1 MVGCFTYLGKWAVF
15 VTKKGSEIKVI
26 IKPHD
31 PSLEVFM
38 ENVFQKDKKPVFI
51 YDGDCG
57 FCRLWIARLSPLTEG
72 EVVYRS
78 SQEVGQNYPQIS
90 PEHFERS
97 VYFINPEG
105 SFCSG
110 AQAVFKILSYAPNGK
125 WLLRAYERLPG
136 FAPVTEWGY
145 RQVAGNRKIFS
156 ALTRWIWGG
165 SLEAPTWFL
174 TRRVFL
180 FLLGLVYLVAFLS
193 LWTQIEG
200 LVGQKGI
207 LPVESYLKDVRWSLD
222 HFWNLPTLFWFYA
235 GDGFLQAT
243 CLFGVGASLCVM
255 ANRAVGLS
263 LLVMWGLYL
272 SLFNV
277 AQPFLGFQWDTLL
290 LETGFLALFLVPWR
304 RNKGT
309 TPPPSSL
316 ILFLF
321 RFLLFRVV
329 FTSGLVKILS
339 QDPTWSDFTALYYHY
354 ETQPLPTWIGWY
366 AHQLPHGF
374 QEFSVACVFII
385 QLGVVFLIFGPR
397 RIRYIGCAV
406 LVFHEVLILL
416 TGNYCFFNLL
426 TIALCLLLLDDTV
439 FSRWLPGHWKFSG
452 QKETKRVPV
461 WEKRLFTG
469 MRAGVLG
476 VCIMLYAIPLLVT
489 SGNYPSIYVATA
501 NAIRPLHL
509 FNSYGLFAVMTTSRP
524 EIIILG
530 SDDRE
535 NWFPYEFKWKPG
547 NIANKPEFVAP
558 HQPRLDWQMW
568 FAALSNYERNPW
580 LIQFMIR
587 LLQGSPPVIGL
598 LEDNPFP
605 DSPPKYM
612 QAIVYDYRFT
622 DAETR
627 DRDGSWWNRKLL
639 RPYTPILQLPD

>member
-1 MVGCFTYLGKWAVF
+1 V
-15 VTKKGSEIKVI
+15 
-26 IKPHD
+26 D
-31 PSLEVFM
+31 
-38 ENVFQKDKKPVFI
+38 
-51 YDGDCG
+51 
-57 FCRLWIARLSPLTEG
+57 
-72 EVVYRS
+72 YRP
-78 SQEVGQNYPQIS
+78 SQEVGENYPQIS
-90 PEHFERS
+90 PEYFESS
-97 VYFINPEG
+97 VYFVDSEG

-110 AQAVFKILSYAPNGK
+110 AQAVFKALSYAPNGK
-125 WLLRAYERLPG
+125 WLLRAYEKVPG
-136 FAPVTEWGY
+136 FAPISEWGY

-156 ALTRWIWGG
+156 ALTQWIWGG
-165 SLEAPTWFL
+165 SLETPTWFL

-180 FLLGLVYLVAFLS
+180 FLLSLIYLVAFLS

-207 LPVESYLKDVRWSLD
+207 LPVESFLKDVQAHRGSD
-222 HFWNLPTLFWFYA
+222 RFWNWPTLFWLHA
-235 GDGFLQAT
+235 GDGFLQAI
-243 CLFGVGASLCVM
+243 CLLGVGASLCVM
-255 ANRAVGLS
+255 ANRAVGLA
-263 LLVMWGLYL
+263 LLLMWGFYL

-309 TPPPSSL
+309 TGEPPPSPL
-316 ILFLF
+316 VLFLF

-329 FTSGLVKILS
+329 FTSGLVKIIS
-339 QDPTWSDFTALYYHY
+339 QDPTWNDFTALYYHY

-406 LVFHEVLILL
+406 LVFHEVLIFL

-426 TIALCLLLLDDTV
+426 TLALCLLLLDDAV
-439 FSRWLPGHWKFSG
+439 FLRWLPGKGNWKFSG
-452 QKETKRVPV
+452 QKKTELVSVWKR
-461 WEKRLFTG
+461 RFFTG
-469 MRAGVLG
+469 IRVGVLG
-476 VCIMLYAIPLLVT
+476 ICIMLYVVPLLVT
-489 SGNYPSIYVATA
+489 SGNYPSIFVAIA

-547 NIANKPEFVAP
+547 IVTNKPEFVAP

-587 LLQGSPPVIGL
+587 LLQGSRPVIEL
-598 LEDNPFP
+598 LGSNPFP
-605 DSPPKYM
+605 DSPPKYL
-612 QAIVYDYRFT
+612 QALVYDYRFSDT
-622 DAETR
+622 ETR
-627 DRDGSWWNRKLL
+627 NRDGSWWNRKLL
-639 RPYTPILQLPD
+639 RPYTPILQLP

>member
-1 MVGCFTYLGKWAVF
+1 MASVPQ
-15 VTKKGSEIKVI
+15 KG
-26 IKPHD
+26 
-31 PSLEVFM
+31 
-38 ENVFQKDKKPVFI
+38 KKPVLI

-57 FCRLWIARLSPLTEG
+57 FCRLWIARWSPLTEE
-72 EVVYRS
+72 EVVYRP
-78 SQEVGQNYPQIS
+78 SQEVGENYPQIS
-90 PEHFERS
+90 PEYFESS
-97 VYFINPEG
+97 VYFVDPDG

-110 AQAVFKILSYAPNGK
+110 AQAVFKALSYAPNGK
-125 WLLRAYERLPG
+125 WLLRAYEKVPG
-136 FAPVTEWGY
+136 FAPISEWGY

-156 ALTRWIWGG
+156 ALTQWIWGG
-165 SLEAPTWFL
+165 SLETPTWFL

-180 FLLGLVYLVAFLS
+180 FLLSLIYLVAFLS

-207 LPVESYLKDVRWSLD
+207 LPVESFLKDVQAHRGSD
-222 HFWNLPTLFWFYA
+222 RFWNWPTLFWLHA
-235 GDGFLQAT
+235 GDGFLQAI
-243 CLFGVGASLCVM
+243 CLLGVGASLCVM
-255 ANRAVGLS
+255 ANRAVGLA
-263 LLVMWGLYL
+263 LLLMWGFYL

-309 TPPPSSL
+309 TGEPPPSPL
-316 ILFLF
+316 VLFLF

-329 FTSGLVKILS
+329 FTSGLVKIIS
-339 QDPTWSDFTALYYHY
+339 QDPTWNDFTALYYHY

-406 LVFHEVLILL
+406 LVFHEVLIFL

-426 TIALCLLLLDDTV
+426 TLALCLLLLDDAV
-439 FSRWLPGHWKFSG
+439 FSRWLPGKGNWKFSG
-452 QKETKRVPV
+452 QKKTELVSVWKR
-461 WEKRLFTG
+461 RFFTG
-469 MRAGVLG
+469 IRVGVLG
-476 VCIMLYAIPLLVT
+476 ICIMLYAVPLLVT
-489 SGNYPSIYVATA
+489 SGNYPSIYVAIA
-501 NAIRPLHL
+501 NAIRPFHI

-547 NIANKPEFVAP
+547 IVTNKPEFVAP

-587 LLQGSPPVIGL
+587 LLQGSRPVIEL
-598 LEDNPFP
+598 LGSNPFP
-605 DSPPKYM
+605 DSPPKYL
-612 QAIVYDYRFT
+612 QALVYDYRFSDT
-622 DAETR
+622 ETR
-627 DRDGSWWNRKLL
+627 NRDGSWWNRKLL
-639 RPYTPILQLPD
+639 RPYTPILQLP

>member
-1 MVGCFTYLGKWAVF
+1 
-15 VTKKGSEIKVI
+15 
-26 IKPHD
+26 
-31 PSLEVFM
+31 M
-38 ENVFQKDKKPVFI
+38 ESVSQNGKKPVFI

-57 FCRLWIARLSPLTEG
+57 FCRLWIARWSPLTEE
-72 EVVYRS
+72 EVVYRP
-78 SQEVGQNYPQIS
+78 SQEVGENYPQIS
-90 PEHFERS
+90 PEYFESS
-97 VYFINPEG
+97 VYFVDPDG

-110 AQAVFKILSYAPNGK
+110 AQAVFKALSYAPNGK
-125 WLLRAYERLPG
+125 WLLRAYEKVPG
-136 FAPVTEWGY
+136 FAPISEWGY

-156 ALTRWIWGG
+156 ALTQWIWGG
-165 SLEAPTWFL
+165 SLETPTWFL

-180 FLLGLVYLVAFLS
+180 FLLSLIYLVAFLS

-207 LPVESYLKDVRWSLD
+207 LPVESFLKDVQAHRGSD
-222 HFWNLPTLFWFYA
+222 RFWNWPTLFWLHA
-235 GDGFLQAT
+235 GDGFLQAI
-243 CLFGVGASLCVM
+243 CLLGVGASLCVM
-255 ANRAVGLS
+255 ANRAVGLA
-263 LLVMWGLYL
+263 LLLMWGFYL

-309 TPPPSSL
+309 TGEPPPSPL
-316 ILFLF
+316 VLFLF

-329 FTSGLVKILS
+329 FTSGLVKIIS
-339 QDPTWSDFTALYYHY
+339 QDPTWNDFTALYYHY

-406 LVFHEVLILL
+406 LVFHEVLIFL

-426 TIALCLLLLDDTV
+426 TLALCLLLLDDAV
-439 FSRWLPGHWKFSG
+439 FSRWLPGKGNWKFSG
-452 QKETKRVPV
+452 QKKTELVSVWKR
-461 WEKRLFTG
+461 RFFTG
-469 MRAGVLG
+469 IRVGVLG
-476 VCIMLYAIPLLVT
+476 ICIMLYVVPLLVT
-489 SGNYPSIYVATA
+489 SGNYPSIFVAIA

-547 NIANKPEFVAP
+547 IVTNKPEFVAP

-587 LLQGSPPVIGL
+587 LLQGSRPVIEL
-598 LEDNPFP
+598 LGSNPFP
-605 DSPPKYM
+605 DSPPKYL
-612 QAIVYDYRFT
+612 QALVYDYRFSDT
-622 DAETR
+622 ETR
-627 DRDGSWWNRKLL
+627 NRDGSWWNRKLL
-639 RPYTPILQLPD
+639 RPYTPILQLP

>member
-1 MVGCFTYLGKWAVF
+1 
-15 VTKKGSEIKVI
+15 
-26 IKPHD
+26 
-31 PSLEVFM
+31 M
-38 ENVFQKDKKPVFI
+38 ESVSQNGKKPVFI

-57 FCRLWIARLSPLTEG
+57 FCRLWIARWSPLTEE
-72 EVVYRS
+72 EVVYRP
-78 SQEVGQNYPQIS
+78 SQEVGENYPQIS
-90 PEHFERS
+90 PEYFESS
-97 VYFINPEG
+97 VYFVDPDG

-110 AQAVFKILSYAPNGK
+110 AQAVFKALSYAPNGK
-125 WLLRAYERLPG
+125 WLLRAYEKVPG
-136 FAPVTEWGY
+136 FAPISEWGY

-156 ALTRWIWGG
+156 ALTQWIWGG
-165 SLEAPTWFL
+165 SLETPTWFL

-180 FLLGLVYLVAFLS
+180 FLLSLIYLVAFLS

-207 LPVESYLKDVRWSLD
+207 LPVESFLKDVQAHRGSD
-222 HFWNLPTLFWFYA
+222 RFWNWPTLFWLHA
-235 GDGFLQAT
+235 GDGFLQAI
-243 CLFGVGASLCVM
+243 CLLGVGASLCVM
-255 ANRAVGLS
+255 ANRAVGLA
-263 LLVMWGLYL
+263 LLLMWGFYL

-309 TPPPSSL
+309 TGEPPPSPL
-316 ILFLF
+316 VLFLF

-329 FTSGLVKILS
+329 FTSGLVKIIS
-339 QDPTWSDFTALYYHY
+339 QDPTWNDFTALYYHY

-406 LVFHEVLILL
+406 LVFHEVLIFL

-426 TIALCLLLLDDTV
+426 TLALCLLLLDDAV
-439 FSRWLPGHWKFSG
+439 FLRWLPGKGNWKFSG
-452 QKETKRVPV
+452 QKKTELVSVWKR
-461 WEKRLFTG
+461 RFFTG
-469 MRAGVLG
+469 IRVGVLG
-476 VCIMLYAIPLLVT
+476 ICIMLYAVPLLVT
-489 SGNYPSIYVATA
+489 SGNYPSIFVAIA

-547 NIANKPEFVAP
+547 IVTNKPEFVAP

-587 LLQGSPPVIGL
+587 LLQGSRPVIEL
-598 LEDNPFP
+598 LGSNPFP
-605 DSPPKYM
+605 DSPPKYL
-612 QAIVYDYRFT
+612 QALVYDYRFSDT
-622 DAETR
+622 ETR
-627 DRDGSWWNRKLL
+627 NRDGSWWNRKLL
-639 RPYTPILQLPD
+639 RPYTPILQLP

>member
-1 MVGCFTYLGKWAVF
+1 M
-15 VTKKGSEIKVI
+15 
-26 IKPHD
+26 
-31 PSLEVFM
+31 
-38 ENVFQKDKKPVFI
+38 
-51 YDGDCG
+51 
-57 FCRLWIARLSPLTEG
+57 
-72 EVVYRS
+72 
-78 SQEVGQNYPQIS
+78 
-90 PEHFERS
+90 
-97 VYFINPEG
+97 
-105 SFCSG
+105 
-110 AQAVFKILSYAPNGK
+110 
-125 WLLRAYERLPG
+125 
-136 FAPVTEWGY
+136 
-145 RQVAGNRKIFS
+145 
-156 ALTRWIWGG
+156 
-165 SLEAPTWFL
+165 
-174 TRRVFL
+174 
-180 FLLGLVYLVAFLS
+180 
-193 LWTQIEG
+193 
-200 LVGQKGI
+200 
-207 LPVESYLKDVRWSLD
+207 
-222 HFWNLPTLFWFYA
+222 
-235 GDGFLQAT
+235 
-243 CLFGVGASLCVM
+243 GVSLCVM
-255 ANRAVGLS
+255 ANWAVGLG
-263 LLVMWGLYL
+263 LLVMWGFYL

-304 RNKGT
+304 KNKGKSRQ
-309 TPPPSSL
+309 PPPSPI

-329 FTSGLVKILS
+329 FTSGFVKIIS
-339 QDPTWSDFTALYYHY
+339 QDPTWNDFTALYYYY

-366 AHQLPHGF
+366 VHQLPHGF

-439 FSRWLPGHWKFSG
+439 FSRWLPGNWKFSG
-452 QKETKRVPV
+452 QKEKKLVSV
-461 WEKRLFTG
+461 WKKRLVTG
-469 MRAGVLG
+469 MSLG
-476 VCIMLYAIPLLVT
+476 ALGICIMLYAVPLLIT
-489 SGNYPSIYVATA
+489 SGNYPSIYVAIA
-501 NAIRPLHL
+501 NGIRPLHL

-547 NIANKPEFVAP
+547 NVANKPEFIAP

-587 LLQGSPPVIGL
+587 LLQGSPPVVAL
-598 LEDNPFP
+598 LGSNPFP
-605 DSPPKYM
+605 DRPPKYL
-612 QAIVYDYRFT
+612 QALVYDYRFS

-627 DRDGSWWNRKLL
+627 NREGSWWTRKLL

>member
-1 MVGCFTYLGKWAVF
+1 
-15 VTKKGSEIKVI
+15 
-26 IKPHD
+26 
-31 PSLEVFM
+31 M
-38 ENVFQKDKKPVFI
+38 ESVSQNGKKPVFI

-57 FCRLWIARLSPLTEG
+57 FCRLWIARWSPLTQE
-72 EVVYRS
+72 EVDYRP
-78 SQEVGQNYPQIS
+78 SQEVGENYPQIS
-90 PEHFERS
+90 PEYFESS
-97 VYFINPEG
+97 VYFVDSEG

-110 AQAVFKILSYAPNGK
+110 AQAVFKALSYAPNGK
-125 WLLRAYERLPG
+125 WLLRAYEKVPG
-136 FAPVTEWGY
+136 FAPISEWGY

-156 ALTRWIWGG
+156 ALTQWIWGG
-165 SLEAPTWFL
+165 SLETPTWFL

-180 FLLGLVYLVAFLS
+180 FLLSLIYLVAFLS

-207 LPVESYLKDVRWSLD
+207 LPVESFLKDVQAHRGSD
-222 HFWNLPTLFWFYA
+222 RFWNWPTLFWLHA
-235 GDGFLQAT
+235 GDGFLQAI
-243 CLFGVGASLCVM
+243 CLLGVGASLCVM
-255 ANRAVGLS
+255 ANRAVGLA
-263 LLVMWGLYL
+263 LLLMWGFYL

-309 TPPPSSL
+309 TGEPPPSPL
-316 ILFLF
+316 VLFLF

-329 FTSGLVKILS
+329 FTSGLVKIIS
-339 QDPTWSDFTALYYHY
+339 QDPTWNDFTALYYHY

-406 LVFHEVLILL
+406 LVFHEVLIFL

-426 TIALCLLLLDDTV
+426 TLALCLLLLDDAV
-439 FSRWLPGHWKFSG
+439 FLRWLPGKGNWKFSG
-452 QKETKRVPV
+452 QKKTELVSVWKR
-461 WEKRLFTG
+461 RFFTG
-469 MRAGVLG
+469 IRVGVLG
-476 VCIMLYAIPLLVT
+476 ICIMLYAVPLLVT
-489 SGNYPSIYVATA
+489 SGNYPSIFVAIA

-547 NIANKPEFVAP
+547 IVTNKPEFVAP

-587 LLQGSPPVIGL
+587 LLQGSRPVIEL
-598 LEDNPFP
+598 LGSNPFP
-605 DSPPKYM
+605 DSPPKYL
-612 QAIVYDYRFT
+612 QALVYDYRFSDT
-622 DAETR
+622 ETR
-627 DRDGSWWNRKLL
+627 NRDGSWWNRKLL
-639 RPYTPILQLPD
+639 RPYTPILQLP

>member
-1 MVGCFTYLGKWAVF
+1 
-15 VTKKGSEIKVI
+15 
-26 IKPHD
+26 
-31 PSLEVFM
+31 M
-38 ENVFQKDKKPVFI
+38 ESVSQNGKKPVFI

-57 FCRLWIARLSPLTEG
+57 FCRLWIARWSPLTQE
-72 EVVYRS
+72 EVDYRP
-78 SQEVGQNYPQIS
+78 SQEVGENYPQIS
-90 PEHFERS
+90 PEYFESS
-97 VYFINPEG
+97 VYFVDSEG

-110 AQAVFKILSYAPNGK
+110 AQAVFKALSYAPNGK
-125 WLLRAYERLPG
+125 WLLRAYEKVPG
-136 FAPVTEWGY
+136 FAPISEWGY

-156 ALTRWIWGG
+156 ALTQWIWGG
-165 SLEAPTWFL
+165 SLETPTWFL

-180 FLLGLVYLVAFLS
+180 FLLSLIYLVAFLS

-207 LPVESYLKDVRWSLD
+207 LPVESFLKDVQAHRGSD
-222 HFWNLPTLFWFYA
+222 RFWNWPTLFWLHA
-235 GDGFLQAT
+235 GDGFLQAI
-243 CLFGVGASLCVM
+243 CLLGVGASLCVM
-255 ANRAVGLS
+255 ANRAVGLA
-263 LLVMWGLYL
+263 LLLMWGFYL

-309 TPPPSSL
+309 TGEPPPSPL
-316 ILFLF
+316 VLFLF

-329 FTSGLVKILS
+329 FTSGLVKIIS
-339 QDPTWSDFTALYYHY
+339 QDPTWNDFTALYYHY

-406 LVFHEVLILL
+406 LVFHEVLIFL

-426 TIALCLLLLDDTV
+426 TLALCLLLLDDAV
-439 FSRWLPGHWKFSG
+439 FLRWLPGKGNWKFSG
-452 QKETKRVPV
+452 QKKTELVSVWKR
-461 WEKRLFTG
+461 RFFTG
-469 MRAGVLG
+469 IRVGVLG
-476 VCIMLYAIPLLVT
+476 ICIMLYVVPLLVT
-489 SGNYPSIYVATA
+489 SGNYPSIFVAIA

-547 NIANKPEFVAP
+547 IVTNKPEFVAP

-587 LLQGSPPVIGL
+587 LLQGSRPVIEL
-598 LEDNPFP
+598 LGSNPFP
-605 DSPPKYM
+605 DSPPKYL
-612 QAIVYDYRFT
+612 QALVYDYRFSDT
-622 DAETR
+622 ETR
-627 DRDGSWWNRKLL
+627 NRDGSWWNRKLL
-639 RPYTPILQLPD
+639 RPYTPILQLP

>member
-1 MVGCFTYLGKWAVF
+1 
-15 VTKKGSEIKVI
+15 
-26 IKPHD
+26 
-31 PSLEVFM
+31 M
-38 ENVFQKDKKPVFI
+38 ESVSQNGRKPVFI

-57 FCRLWIARLSPLTEG
+57 FCRLWIARWSPLTQE
-72 EVVYRS
+72 EVDYRP
-78 SQEVGQNYPQIS
+78 SQEVGENYPQIS
-90 PEHFERS
+90 PEYFESS
-97 VYFINPEG
+97 VYFVDSEG

-110 AQAVFKILSYAPNGK
+110 AQAVFKALSYAPNGK
-125 WLLRAYERLPG
+125 WLLRAYEKVPG
-136 FAPVTEWGY
+136 FAPISEWGY

-156 ALTRWIWGG
+156 ALTQWIWGG
-165 SLEAPTWFL
+165 SLETPTWFL

-180 FLLGLVYLVAFLS
+180 FLLSLIYLVAFLS

-207 LPVESYLKDVRWSLD
+207 LPVESFLKDVQAHRGSD
-222 HFWNLPTLFWFYA
+222 RFWNWPTLFWLHA
-235 GDGFLQAT
+235 GDGFLQAI
-243 CLFGVGASLCVM
+243 CLLGVGASLCVM
-255 ANRAVGLS
+255 ANRAVGLA
-263 LLVMWGLYL
+263 LLLMWGFYL

-309 TPPPSSL
+309 TGEPPPSPL
-316 ILFLF
+316 VLFLF

-329 FTSGLVKILS
+329 FTSGLVKIIS
-339 QDPTWSDFTALYYHY
+339 QDPTWNDFTALYYHY

-406 LVFHEVLILL
+406 LVFHEVLIFL

-426 TIALCLLLLDDTV
+426 TLALCLLLLDDAV
-439 FSRWLPGHWKFSG
+439 FSRWLPGKGNWKFSG
-452 QKETKRVPV
+452 QKKTELVSVWKR
-461 WEKRLFTG
+461 RFFTG
-469 MRAGVLG
+469 IRVGVLG
-476 VCIMLYAIPLLVT
+476 ICIMLYAVPLLVT
-489 SGNYPSIYVATA
+489 SGNYPSIFVAIA

-530 SDDRE
+530 SDDRK

-547 NIANKPEFVAP
+547 IVTNKPEFVAP

-587 LLQGSPPVIGL
+587 LLQGSRPVIEL
-598 LEDNPFP
+598 LGSNPFP
-605 DSPPKYM
+605 DSPPKYL
-612 QAIVYDYRFT
+612 QALVYDYRFSDT
-622 DAETR
+622 ETR
-627 DRDGSWWNRKLL
+627 NRDGSWWNRKLL
-639 RPYTPILQLPD
+639 RPYTPILQLP

>member
-1 MVGCFTYLGKWAVF
+1 
-15 VTKKGSEIKVI
+15 
-26 IKPHD
+26 
-31 PSLEVFM
+31 M
-38 ENVFQKDKKPVFI
+38 ESVSQNGKKPVFI

-57 FCRLWIARLSPLTEG
+57 FCRLWIARWSPLTQE
-72 EVVYRS
+72 EVDYRP
-78 SQEVGQNYPQIS
+78 SQEVGENYPQIS
-90 PEHFERS
+90 PEYFESS
-97 VYFINPEG
+97 VYFVDSEG

-110 AQAVFKILSYAPNGK
+110 AQAVFKALSYAPNGK
-125 WLLRAYERLPG
+125 WLLRAYEKVPG
-136 FAPVTEWGY
+136 FAPISEWGY

-156 ALTRWIWGG
+156 ALTQWIWGG
-165 SLEAPTWFL
+165 SLETPTWFL

-180 FLLGLVYLVAFLS
+180 FLLSLIYLVAFLS

-207 LPVESYLKDVRWSLD
+207 LPVESFLKDVQAHRGSD
-222 HFWNLPTLFWFYA
+222 RFWNWPTLFWLHA
-235 GDGFLQAT
+235 GDGFLQAI
-243 CLFGVGASLCVM
+243 CLLGVGASLCVM
-255 ANRAVGLS
+255 ANRAVGLA
-263 LLVMWGLYL
+263 LLLMWGFYL

-309 TPPPSSL
+309 TGEPPPSPL
-316 ILFLF
+316 VLFLF

-329 FTSGLVKILS
+329 FTSGLVKIIS
-339 QDPTWSDFTALYYHY
+339 QDPTWNDFTALYYHY

-406 LVFHEVLILL
+406 LVFHEVLIFL

-426 TIALCLLLLDDTV
+426 TLALCLLLLDDAV
-439 FSRWLPGHWKFSG
+439 FLRWLPGKGNWKFSG
-452 QKETKRVPV
+452 QKKTGLVSVWKR
-461 WEKRLFTG
+461 RFFTG
-469 MRAGVLG
+469 IRVGVLG
-476 VCIMLYAIPLLVT
+476 ICIMLYAVPLLVT
-489 SGNYPSIYVATA
+489 SGNYPSIFVAIA

-547 NIANKPEFVAP
+547 IVTNKPEFVAP

-587 LLQGSPPVIGL
+587 LLQGSRPVIEL
-598 LEDNPFP
+598 LGSNPFP
-605 DSPPKYM
+605 DSPPKYL
-612 QAIVYDYRFT
+612 QALVYDYRFSDT
-622 DAETR
+622 ETR
-627 DRDGSWWNRKLL
+627 NRDGSWWNRKLL
-639 RPYTPILQLPD
+639 RPYTPILQLP

>member
-1 MVGCFTYLGKWAVF
+1 
-15 VTKKGSEIKVI
+15 
-26 IKPHD
+26 
-31 PSLEVFM
+31 M
-38 ENVFQKDKKPVFI
+38 ESVSQNGKKPVFI

-57 FCRLWIARLSPLTEG
+57 FCRLWIARWSPLTQE
-72 EVVYRS
+72 EVDYRP
-78 SQEVGQNYPQIS
+78 SQEVGENYPQIS
-90 PEHFERS
+90 PEYFESS
-97 VYFINPEG
+97 VYFVDSEG

-110 AQAVFKILSYAPNGK
+110 AQAVFKALSYAPNGK
-125 WLLRAYERLPG
+125 WLLRAYEKVPG
-136 FAPVTEWGY
+136 FAPISEWGY

-156 ALTRWIWGG
+156 ALTQWIWGG
-165 SLEAPTWFL
+165 SLETPTWFL

-180 FLLGLVYLVAFLS
+180 FLLSLIYLVAFLS

-207 LPVESYLKDVRWSLD
+207 LPVESFLKDVQAHRGSD
-222 HFWNLPTLFWFYA
+222 RFWNWPTLFWLHA
-235 GDGFLQAT
+235 GDGFLQAI
-243 CLFGVGASLCVM
+243 CLLGVGASLCVM
-255 ANRAVGLS
+255 ANRAVGLA
-263 LLVMWGLYL
+263 LLLMWGFYL

-309 TPPPSSL
+309 TGEPPPSPL
-316 ILFLF
+316 VLFLF

-329 FTSGLVKILS
+329 FTSGLVKIIS
-339 QDPTWSDFTALYYHY
+339 QDPTWNDFTALYYHY

-406 LVFHEVLILL
+406 LVFHEVLIFL

-426 TIALCLLLLDDTV
+426 TLALCLLLLDDAV
-439 FSRWLPGHWKFSG
+439 FSRWLPGKGNWKFSG
-452 QKETKRVPV
+452 QKKTELVSVWKR
-461 WEKRLFTG
+461 RFFTG
-469 MRAGVLG
+469 IRVGVLG
-476 VCIMLYAIPLLVT
+476 ICIMLYVVPLLVT
-489 SGNYPSIYVATA
+489 SGNYPSIFVAIA

-509 FNSYGLFAVMTTSRP
+509 FNSYGLFAVMTTSRT

-547 NIANKPEFVAP
+547 IVTNKPEFVAP

-587 LLQGSPPVIGL
+587 LLQGSRPVIEL
-598 LEDNPFP
+598 LGSNPFP
-605 DSPPKYM
+605 DSPPKYL
-612 QAIVYDYRFT
+612 QALVYDYRFSDT
-622 DAETR
+622 ETR
-627 DRDGSWWNRKLL
+627 NRDGSWWNRKLL
-639 RPYTPILQLPD
+639 RPYTPILQLP

>member
-1 MVGCFTYLGKWAVF
+1 MASVPQ
-15 VTKKGSEIKVI
+15 KG
-26 IKPHD
+26 
-31 PSLEVFM
+31 
-38 ENVFQKDKKPVFI
+38 KKPVFI

-57 FCRLWIARLSPLTEG
+57 FCRLWIARWSPLTEE
-72 EVVYRS
+72 EVVYRP
-78 SQEVGQNYPQIS
+78 SQEVGENYPQIS
-90 PEHFERS
+90 PEYFESS
-97 VYFINPEG
+97 VYFVDPDG

-110 AQAVFKILSYAPNGK
+110 AQAVFKALSYAPNGK
-125 WLLRAYERLPG
+125 WLLRAYERVPG
-136 FAPVTEWGY
+136 FAPVAEWGY

-156 ALTRWIWGG
+156 TLTRWIWRD

-180 FLLGLVYLVAFLS
+180 FLLGLVYLLAFLS

-200 LVGQKGI
+200 LVGQRGI
-207 LPVESYLKDVRWSLD
+207 LPVESYLKDAHWGSDR
-222 HFWNLPTLFWFYA
+222 FWNLPTLFWFYA
-235 GDGFLQAT
+235 GDGFLLAI
-243 CLFGVGASLCVM
+243 CLLGVGASLCVM

-263 LLVMWGLYL
+263 LLVMWGFYL

-366 AHQLPHGF
+366 VHQLPHAF

-385 QLGVVFLIFGPR
+385 QLGVVFMIFGPR
-397 RIRYIGCAV
+397 RIRYTGCAV
-406 LVFHEVLILL
+406 LVFYECLIFL

-426 TIALCLLLLDDTV
+426 TIALCLLLLDDSV
-439 FSRWLPGHWKFSG
+439 WRLPGNREFSG
-452 QKETKRVPV
+452 PKETKLISIRKKKFPP
-461 WEKRLFTG
+461 W
-469 MRAGVLG
+469 LG
-476 VCIMLYAIPLLVT
+476 VGALGICIMLYAVPLLVT
-489 SGNYPSIYVATA
+489 SGNYPSIYVAIA
-501 NAIRPLHL
+501 NAIRPFHI

-535 NWFPYEFKWKPG
+535 NWYPYEFKWKPG
-547 NIANKPEFVAP
+547 NVVNKPEFVAP

-587 LLQGSPPVIGL
+587 LLQGSPPVVAL
-598 LEDNPFP
+598 LGSNPFP
-605 DSPPKYM
+605 DRPPKYL
-612 QAIVYDYRFT
+612 QALVYDYRFS

-627 DRDGSWWNRKLL
+627 NREGSWWTRKLL

>member
-1 MVGCFTYLGKWAVF
+1 MESVSQ
-15 VTKKGSEIKVI
+15 KG
-26 IKPHD
+26 
-31 PSLEVFM
+31 
-38 ENVFQKDKKPVFI
+38 KKPVFI

-57 FCRLWIARLSPLTEG
+57 FCRLWIARWSPLTQE
-72 EVVYRS
+72 EVDYRP
-78 SQEVGQNYPQIS
+78 SQEVGENYPQIS
-90 PEHFERS
+90 PEYFESS
-97 VYFINPEG
+97 VYFVDPEG

-110 AQAVFKILSYAPNGK
+110 AQAVFKALSYAPNGK
-125 WLLRAYERLPG
+125 WLLRAYERVPG
-136 FAPVTEWGY
+136 FAPVSEWGY
-145 RQVAGNRKIFS
+145 RQVAANRKIFS

-165 SLEAPTWFL
+165 SLDTPTWFL

-180 FLLGLVYLVAFLS
+180 FLLGLVYFLAFLS

-200 LVGQKGI
+200 LVGRDGI
-207 LPVESYLKDVRWSLD
+207 LPAESYLTDAKTYWGSDR
-222 HFWNLPTLFWFYA
+222 FWNLPTLFWFHA
-235 GDGFLQAT
+235 GDGFLQAI
-243 CLFGVGASLCVM
+243 CLLGVGVSLCVM
-255 ANRAVGLS
+255 ANWAVGLG
-263 LLVMWGLYL
+263 LLVMWGFYL

-304 RNKGT
+304 RNKGKSRQ
-309 TPPPSSL
+309 PPPSPI

-329 FTSGLVKILS
+329 FTSGLVKIIS
-339 QDPTWSDFTALYYHY
+339 QDPTWNDFTALYYHY

-366 AHQLPHGF
+366 VHQLPHGF

-439 FSRWLPGHWKFSG
+439 FSRWLPGNWKFSG
-452 QKETKRVPV
+452 QKEKKLVSV
-461 WEKRLFTG
+461 WKKRLVTG
-469 MRAGVLG
+469 MSVGALG
-476 VCIMLYAIPLLVT
+476 ICIMLYAVPLLIT
-489 SGNYPSIYVATA
+489 SGNYPSIYVAIA
-501 NAIRPLHL
+501 NGIRPLHL

-547 NIANKPEFVAP
+547 NVANKPEFIAP

-587 LLQGSPPVIGL
+587 LLQGSPPVIDL
-598 LEDNPFP
+598 LENNPYP
-605 DSPPKYM
+605 ENPPKYM
-612 QAIVYDYRFT
+612 QALVYDYRFS
-622 DAETR
+622 DSETR
-627 DRDGSWWNRKLL
+627 NRTGSWWNRKLL
-639 RPYTPILQLPD
+639 RPYTPILQLPE

>member
-1 MVGCFTYLGKWAVF
+1 
-15 VTKKGSEIKVI
+15 
-26 IKPHD
+26 
-31 PSLEVFM
+31 M
-38 ENVFQKDKKPVFI
+38 ESVSQNGRKPVFI

-57 FCRLWIARLSPLTEG
+57 FCRLWIARWSPLTQE
-72 EVVYRS
+72 EVDYRP
-78 SQEVGQNYPQIS
+78 SQEVGENYPQIS
-90 PEHFERS
+90 PEYFESS
-97 VYFINPEG
+97 VYFVDSEG

-110 AQAVFKILSYAPNGK
+110 AQAVFKALSYAPNGK
-125 WLLRAYERLPG
+125 WLLRAYEKVPG
-136 FAPVTEWGY
+136 FAPISEWGY

-156 ALTRWIWGG
+156 ALTQWIWGG
-165 SLEAPTWFL
+165 SLETPTWFL

-180 FLLGLVYLVAFLS
+180 FLLSLIYLVAFLS

-207 LPVESYLKDVRWSLD
+207 LPVESFLKDVQAHRGSD
-222 HFWNLPTLFWFYA
+222 RFWNWPTLFWLHA
-235 GDGFLQAT
+235 GDGFLQAI
-243 CLFGVGASLCVM
+243 CLLGVGASLCVM
-255 ANRAVGLS
+255 ANRAVGLA
-263 LLVMWGLYL
+263 LLLMWGFYL

-309 TPPPSSL
+309 TGEPPPSPL
-316 ILFLF
+316 VLFLF

-329 FTSGLVKILS
+329 FTSGLVKIIS
-339 QDPTWSDFTALYYHY
+339 QDPTWNDFTALYYHY

-406 LVFHEVLILL
+406 LVFHEVLIFL

-426 TIALCLLLLDDTV
+426 TLALCLLLLDDAV
-439 FSRWLPGHWKFSG
+439 FSRWLPGKGNWKFSG
-452 QKETKRVPV
+452 QKKTELVSVWKR
-461 WEKRLFTG
+461 RFFTG
-469 MRAGVLG
+469 IRVGVLG
-476 VCIMLYAIPLLVT
+476 ICIMLYVVPLLVT
-489 SGNYPSIYVATA
+489 SGNYPSIFVAIA

-509 FNSYGLFAVMTTSRP
+509 FNSYGLFAVMTTSRT

-547 NIANKPEFVAP
+547 IVTNKPEFVAP

-587 LLQGSPPVIGL
+587 LLQGSRPVIEL
-598 LEDNPFP
+598 LGSNPFP
-605 DSPPKYM
+605 DSPPKYL
-612 QAIVYDYRFT
+612 QALVYDYRFSDT
-622 DAETR
+622 ETR
-627 DRDGSWWNRKLL
+627 NRDGSWWNRKLL
-639 RPYTPILQLPD
+639 RPYTPILQLP

>member
-1 MVGCFTYLGKWAVF
+1 
-15 VTKKGSEIKVI
+15 
-26 IKPHD
+26 
-31 PSLEVFM
+31 M
-38 ENVFQKDKKPVFI
+38 ESVSQNGKKPVFI

-57 FCRLWIARLSPLTEG
+57 FCRLWIARWSPLTQE
-72 EVVYRS
+72 EVDYRP
-78 SQEVGQNYPQIS
+78 SQEVGENYPQIS
-90 PEHFERS
+90 PEYFESS
-97 VYFINPEG
+97 VYFLDSEG

-110 AQAVFKILSYAPNGK
+110 AQAVFKALSYAPNGK
-125 WLLRAYERLPG
+125 WLLRAYEKVPG
-136 FAPVTEWGY
+136 FAPISEWGY

-156 ALTRWIWGG
+156 ALTQWIWGG
-165 SLEAPTWFL
+165 SLETPTWFL

-180 FLLGLVYLVAFLS
+180 FLLSLIYLVAFLS

-207 LPVESYLKDVRWSLD
+207 LPVESFLKDVQAHRGSD
-222 HFWNLPTLFWFYA
+222 RFWNWPTLFWLHA
-235 GDGFLQAT
+235 GDGFLQAI
-243 CLFGVGASLCVM
+243 CLLGVGASLCVM
-255 ANRAVGLS
+255 ANRAVGLA
-263 LLVMWGLYL
+263 LLLMWGFYL

-309 TPPPSSL
+309 TGEPPPSPL
-316 ILFLF
+316 VLFLF

-329 FTSGLVKILS
+329 FTSGLVKIIS
-339 QDPTWSDFTALYYHY
+339 QDPTWNDFTALYYHY

-385 QLGVVFLIFGPR
+385 QLGMVFLIFGPL

-406 LVFHEVLILL
+406 LVFHEVLIFL

-426 TIALCLLLLDDTV
+426 TLALCLLLLDDAV
-439 FSRWLPGHWKFSG
+439 FSRWLPGKGNWKFSG
-452 QKETKRVPV
+452 QKKTELVSVWKR
-461 WEKRLFTG
+461 RFFTG
-469 MRAGVLG
+469 IRVGVLG
-476 VCIMLYAIPLLVT
+476 ICIMLYAVPLLVT
-489 SGNYPSIYVATA
+489 SGNYPSIFVAIA

-547 NIANKPEFVAP
+547 IVTNKPEFVAP

-587 LLQGSPPVIGL
+587 LLQGSRPVIEL
-598 LEDNPFP
+598 LGSNPFP
-605 DSPPKYM
+605 DSPPKYL
-612 QAIVYDYRFT
+612 QALVYDYRFSDT
-622 DAETR
+622 ETR
-627 DRDGSWWNRKLL
+627 NRDGSWWNRKLL
-639 RPYTPILQLPD
+639 RPYTPILQLP

>member
-1 MVGCFTYLGKWAVF
+1 
-15 VTKKGSEIKVI
+15 
-26 IKPHD
+26 
-31 PSLEVFM
+31 M
-38 ENVFQKDKKPVFI
+38 ESVSQNGRKPVFI

-57 FCRLWIARLSPLTEG
+57 FCRLWIARWSPLTQE
-72 EVVYRS
+72 EVDYRP
-78 SQEVGQNYPQIS
+78 SQEVGENYPQIS
-90 PEHFERS
+90 PEYFESS
-97 VYFINPEG
+97 VYFVDSEG

-110 AQAVFKILSYAPNGK
+110 AQAVFKALSYAPNGK
-125 WLLRAYERLPG
+125 WLLRAYEKVPG
-136 FAPVTEWGY
+136 FAPISEWGY

-156 ALTRWIWGG
+156 ALTQWIWGG
-165 SLEAPTWFL
+165 SLETPTWFL

-180 FLLGLVYLVAFLS
+180 FLLGLVYLLAFLS

-207 LPVESYLKDVRWSLD
+207 LPVESFLKDVQAHRGSD
-222 HFWNLPTLFWFYA
+222 RFWNWPTLFWLHA
-235 GDGFLQAT
+235 GDGFLQAI
-243 CLFGVGASLCVM
+243 CLLGVGASLCVM
-255 ANRAVGLS
+255 ANRAVGLA
-263 LLVMWGLYL
+263 LLLMWGFYL

-309 TPPPSSL
+309 TGEPPPSPL
-316 ILFLF
+316 VLFLF

-329 FTSGLVKILS
+329 FTSGLVKIIS
-339 QDPTWSDFTALYYHY
+339 QDPTWNDFTALYYHY

-406 LVFHEVLILL
+406 LVFHEVLIFL

-426 TIALCLLLLDDTV
+426 TMALCLLLLDDAV
-439 FSRWLPGHWKFSG
+439 FLRWLPGKGNWKFSG
-452 QKETKRVPV
+452 QKKTELVSVWKR
-461 WEKRLFTG
+461 RFFTG
-469 MRAGVLG
+469 IRVGVLG
-476 VCIMLYAIPLLVT
+476 ICIMLYAVPLLVT
-489 SGNYPSIYVATA
+489 SGNYPSIFVAIA

-547 NIANKPEFVAP
+547 IVTNKPEFVAP

-587 LLQGSPPVIGL
+587 LLQGSRPVIEL
-598 LEDNPFP
+598 LGSNPFP
-605 DSPPKYM
+605 DSPPKYL
-612 QAIVYDYRFT
+612 QALVYDYRFSDT
-622 DAETR
+622 ETR
-627 DRDGSWWNRKLL
+627 NRDGSWWNRKLL
-639 RPYTPILQLPD
+639 RPYTPILQLP

>member
-1 MVGCFTYLGKWAVF
+1 
-15 VTKKGSEIKVI
+15 
-26 IKPHD
+26 
-31 PSLEVFM
+31 M
-38 ENVFQKDKKPVFI
+38 ESVSQNGRKPVFI

-57 FCRLWIARLSPLTEG
+57 FCRLWIARWSPLTQE
-72 EVVYRS
+72 EVDYRP
-78 SQEVGQNYPQIS
+78 SQEVGENYPQIS
-90 PEHFERS
+90 PEYFESS
-97 VYFINPEG
+97 VYFVDSEG

-110 AQAVFKILSYAPNGK
+110 AQAVFKALSYAPNGK
-125 WLLRAYERLPG
+125 WLLRAYEKVPG
-136 FAPVTEWGY
+136 FAPISEWGY

-156 ALTRWIWGG
+156 ALTQWIWGG
-165 SLEAPTWFL
+165 SLETPTWFL

-180 FLLGLVYLVAFLS
+180 FLLSLIYLVAFLS

-207 LPVESYLKDVRWSLD
+207 LPVESFLKDVQAHRGSD
-222 HFWNLPTLFWFYA
+222 RFWNWPTLFWLHA
-235 GDGFLQAT
+235 GDGFLQAI
-243 CLFGVGASLCVM
+243 CLLGVGASLCVM
-255 ANRAVGLS
+255 ANRAVGLA
-263 LLVMWGLYL
+263 LLLMWGFYL

-309 TPPPSSL
+309 TGEPPPSPL
-316 ILFLF
+316 VLFLF

-329 FTSGLVKILS
+329 FTSGLVKIIS
-339 QDPTWSDFTALYYHY
+339 QDPTWNDFTALYYHY

-406 LVFHEVLILL
+406 LVFHEVLIFL

-426 TIALCLLLLDDTV
+426 TLALCLLLLDDAV
-439 FSRWLPGHWKFSG
+439 FLRWLPGKGNWKFSG
-452 QKETKRVPV
+452 QKKTELVSVWKR
-461 WEKRLFTG
+461 RFFTG
-469 MRAGVLG
+469 IRVGVLG
-476 VCIMLYAIPLLVT
+476 ICIMLYVVPLLVT
-489 SGNYPSIYVATA
+489 SGNYPSIFVAIA

-509 FNSYGLFAVMTTSRP
+509 FNSYGLFAVMTTSRS

-547 NIANKPEFVAP
+547 NVANKPEFIAP

-587 LLQGSPPVIGL
+587 LLQGSRPVIEL
-598 LEDNPFP
+598 LGSNPFP
-605 DSPPKYM
+605 DSPPKYL
-612 QAIVYDYRFT
+612 QALVYDYRFSDT
-622 DAETR
+622 ETR
-627 DRDGSWWNRKLL
+627 NRDGSWWNRKLL
-639 RPYTPILQLPD
+639 RPYTPILQLP

>member
-1 MVGCFTYLGKWAVF
+1 
-15 VTKKGSEIKVI
+15 
-26 IKPHD
+26 
-31 PSLEVFM
+31 M
-38 ENVFQKDKKPVFI
+38 ESVSQNGKKPVFI

-57 FCRLWIARLSPLTEG
+57 FCRLWIARWSPLTQE
-72 EVVYRS
+72 EVDYRP
-78 SQEVGQNYPQIS
+78 SQEVGENYPQIS
-90 PEHFERS
+90 PEYFESS
-97 VYFINPEG
+97 VYFVDSEG

-110 AQAVFKILSYAPNGK
+110 AQAVFKALSYAPNGK
-125 WLLRAYERLPG
+125 WLLRAYEKVPG
-136 FAPVTEWGY
+136 FAPISEWGY

-156 ALTRWIWGG
+156 ALTQWIWGG
-165 SLEAPTWFL
+165 SLETPTWFL

-180 FLLGLVYLVAFLS
+180 FLLSLIYLVAFLS

-207 LPVESYLKDVRWSLD
+207 LPVESFLKDVQAHRGSD
-222 HFWNLPTLFWFYA
+222 RFWNWPTLFWLHA
-235 GDGFLQAT
+235 GDGFLQAI
-243 CLFGVGASLCVM
+243 CLLGVGASLCVM
-255 ANRAVGLS
+255 ANRAVGLA
-263 LLVMWGLYL
+263 LLLMWGFYL

-309 TPPPSSL
+309 TGEPPPSPL
-316 ILFLF
+316 VLFLF

-329 FTSGLVKILS
+329 FTSGLVKIIS
-339 QDPTWSDFTALYYHY
+339 QDPTWNDFTALYYHY

-406 LVFHEVLILL
+406 LVFHEVLIFL

-426 TIALCLLLLDDTV
+426 TLALCLLLLDDAV
-439 FSRWLPGHWKFSG
+439 FSRWLPGKGNWKFSG
-452 QKETKRVPV
+452 QKKTELVSVWKR
-461 WEKRLFTG
+461 RFFTG
-469 MRAGVLG
+469 IRVGVLG
-476 VCIMLYAIPLLVT
+476 ICIMLYAVPLLVT
-489 SGNYPSIYVATA
+489 SGNYPSIFVAIA

-547 NIANKPEFVAP
+547 IVTNKPEFVAP

-587 LLQGSPPVIGL
+587 LLQGSRPVIEL
-598 LEDNPFP
+598 LGSNPFP
-605 DSPPKYM
+605 DSPPKYL
-612 QAIVYDYRFT
+612 QALVYDYRFSDT
-622 DAETR
+622 ETR
-627 DRDGSWWNRKLL
+627 NRDGSWWNRKLL
-639 RPYTPILQLPD
+639 RPYTPILQLP

>member
-1 MVGCFTYLGKWAVF
+1 
-15 VTKKGSEIKVI
+15 
-26 IKPHD
+26 
-31 PSLEVFM
+31 M
-38 ENVFQKDKKPVFI
+38 ESVSQNGRKPVFI

-57 FCRLWIARLSPLTEG
+57 FCRLWIARWSPLTEE
-72 EVVYRS
+72 EVVYRP
-78 SQEVGQNYPQIS
+78 SQEVGENYPQIS
-90 PEHFERS
+90 PEYFESS
-97 VYFINPEG
+97 VYFVDSEG

-110 AQAVFKILSYAPNGK
+110 AQAVFKALSYAPNGK
-125 WLLRAYERLPG
+125 WLLRAYEKVPG
-136 FAPVTEWGY
+136 FAPISEWGY

-156 ALTRWIWGG
+156 ALTQWIWGG
-165 SLEAPTWFL
+165 SLETPTWFL

-180 FLLGLVYLVAFLS
+180 FLLSLIYLVAFLS

-207 LPVESYLKDVRWSLD
+207 LPVESFLKDVQAHRGSD
-222 HFWNLPTLFWFYA
+222 RFWNWPTLFWLHA
-235 GDGFLQAT
+235 GDGFLQAI
-243 CLFGVGASLCVM
+243 CLLGVGASLCVM
-255 ANRAVGLS
+255 ANRAVGLA
-263 LLVMWGLYL
+263 LLLMWGFYL

-309 TPPPSSL
+309 TGEPPPSPL
-316 ILFLF
+316 VLFLF

-329 FTSGLVKILS
+329 FTSGLVKIIS
-339 QDPTWSDFTALYYHY
+339 QDPTWNDFTALYYHY

-406 LVFHEVLILL
+406 LVFHEVLIFL

-426 TIALCLLLLDDTV
+426 TLALCLLLLDDAV
-439 FSRWLPGHWKFSG
+439 FLRWLPGKGNWKFSG
-452 QKETKRVPV
+452 QKKTELVSVWKR
-461 WEKRLFTG
+461 RFFTG
-469 MRAGVLG
+469 IRVGVLG
-476 VCIMLYAIPLLVT
+476 ICIMLYAVPLLVT
-489 SGNYPSIYVATA
+489 SGNYPSIFVAIA

-509 FNSYGLFAVMTTSRP
+509 FNSYGLFAVMTTSRT

-547 NIANKPEFVAP
+547 IVTNKPEFVAP

-587 LLQGSPPVIGL
+587 LLQGSRPVIEL
-598 LEDNPFP
+598 LGSNPFP
-605 DSPPKYM
+605 DSPPKYL
-612 QAIVYDYRFT
+612 QALVYDYRFSDT
-622 DAETR
+622 ETR
-627 DRDGSWWNRKLL
+627 NRDGSWWNRKLL
-639 RPYTPILQLPD
+639 RPYTPILQLP

>member
-1 MVGCFTYLGKWAVF
+1 
-15 VTKKGSEIKVI
+15 
-26 IKPHD
+26 
-31 PSLEVFM
+31 M
-38 ENVFQKDKKPVFI
+38 ESVSQNGKKPVFI

-57 FCRLWIARLSPLTEG
+57 FCRLWIARWSPLTQE
-72 EVVYRS
+72 EVVYRP
-78 SQEVGQNYPQIS
+78 SQEVGENYPQIS
-90 PEHFERS
+90 PEYFESS
-97 VYFINPEG
+97 VYFVDSEG

-110 AQAVFKILSYAPNGK
+110 AQAVFKALSYAPNGK
-125 WLLRAYERLPG
+125 WLLRAYEKVPG
-136 FAPVTEWGY
+136 FAPISEWGY

-156 ALTRWIWGG
+156 ALTQWIWGG
-165 SLEAPTWFL
+165 SLETPTWFL

-180 FLLGLVYLVAFLS
+180 FLLSLIYLVAFLS

-207 LPVESYLKDVRWSLD
+207 LPVESFLKDVQAHRGSD
-222 HFWNLPTLFWFYA
+222 RFWNWPTLFWLHA
-235 GDGFLQAT
+235 GDGFLQAI
-243 CLFGVGASLCVM
+243 CLLGVGASLCVM
-255 ANRAVGLS
+255 ANRAVGLA
-263 LLVMWGLYL
+263 LLLMWGFYL

-309 TPPPSSL
+309 TGEPPPSPL
-316 ILFLF
+316 VLFLF

-329 FTSGLVKILS
+329 FTSGLVKIIS
-339 QDPTWSDFTALYYHY
+339 QDPTWNDFTALYYHY

-406 LVFHEVLILL
+406 LVFHEVLIFL

-426 TIALCLLLLDDTV
+426 TLALCLLLLDDAV
-439 FSRWLPGHWKFSG
+439 FSRWLPGKGNWKFSG
-452 QKETKRVPV
+452 QKKTELVSVWKR
-461 WEKRLFTG
+461 RFFTG
-469 MRAGVLG
+469 IRVGVLG
-476 VCIMLYAIPLLVT
+476 ICIMLYAVPLLVT
-489 SGNYPSIYVATA
+489 SGNYPSIFVAIA

-547 NIANKPEFVAP
+547 IVTNKPEFVAP

-587 LLQGSPPVIGL
+587 LLQGSRPVIEL
-598 LEDNPFP
+598 LGSNPFP
-605 DSPPKYM
+605 DSPPKYL
-612 QAIVYDYRFT
+612 QALVYDYRFSDT
-622 DAETR
+622 ETR
-627 DRDGSWWNRKLL
+627 NRDGSWWNRKLL
-639 RPYTPILQLPD
+639 RPYTPILQLP